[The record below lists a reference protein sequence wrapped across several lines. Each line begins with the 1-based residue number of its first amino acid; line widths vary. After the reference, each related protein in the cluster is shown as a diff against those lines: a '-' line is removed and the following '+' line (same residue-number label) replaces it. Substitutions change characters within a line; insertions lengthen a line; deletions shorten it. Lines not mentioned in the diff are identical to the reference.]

1 MTDHEPESDS
11 PPLVYVNW
19 FRSMS
24 SPYDLTLDLGYRS
37 AAAPPRPSTRL
48 VLSWEYALSLRET
61 LDALVKEYE
70 EDSGEEIRKL
80 GGVQLGPAQFP
91 ADR

>member
-1 MTDHEPESDS
+1 MSDPEPDSDS
-11 PPLVYVNW
+11 LPLVYANW
-19 FRSMS
+19 FRSLS

-37 AAAPPRPSTRL
+37 AATPPQPSVRL

-61 LDALVKEYE
+61 LDALIKEYE